1 MGWSSCDCFRT
12 ESGRLSRKIHRNEN
26 VFESKCIENS
36 RQCRSSSSLILHK
49 SLILSKYRESCTF
62 AMHEAVS
69 FKRHPKPMFQHFPLN
84 VATCV
89 VYIHFRCVESISH
102 GVFHVRTSWHRMVCT
117 TCVAKSGCL
126 SRFQRETRT
135 FVKIFMLIF
144 FNRIINLNRFFVQ
157 PHTRSTWE
165 T

>member
-1 MGWSSCDCFRT
+1 MGWSSCDCFRA
-12 ESGRLSRKIHRNEN
+12 ESGRLSRKIHRNEI

-36 RQCRSSSSLILHK
+36 HQCRSSSSLILHK

-69 FKRHPKPMFQHFPLN
+69 FKRYPKPMFQHFPLN

-102 GVFHVRTSWHRMVCT
+102 GVFHVRTSWHRMVWV
-117 TCVAKSGCL
+117 CVWVCVHYMCSKKRL
-126 SRFQRETRT
+126 SEPFPAWNKNICEN
-135 FVKIFMLIF
+135 IHAHF
-144 FNRIINLNRFFVQ
+144 F
-157 PHTRSTWE
+157 
-165 T
+165 